1 MTDIFTLH
9 VAATLAV
16 ALVLGGMVFFAAMF
30 TPLIFAKLATET
42 ASGFIRQIFPV
53 YYRVMAALSIA
64 AALPIWYRA
73 EAWVMAAVGALFIA
87 AMVALM
93 PAINR
98 ARDGRA
104 AGDQVAARRF
114 ARLHRASVLINLAQ
128 LIAVL
133 VVFLRLVR

>member
-1 MTDIFTLH
+1 MADIFTLH
-9 VAATLAV
+9 VAATLLV

-30 TPLIFAKLATET
+30 TPLIFAKLETET
-42 ASGFIRQIFPV
+42 ASGFIRQVFPV
-53 YYRVMAALSIA
+53 YYRVMAALSIV

-73 EAWVMAAVGALFIA
+73 EAWVMAAVAALFIA

-98 ARDGRA
+98 ARDAR
-104 AGDQVAARRF
+104 RRF
-114 ARLHRASVLINLAQ
+114 ALLHRLSVLINLAQ
-128 LIAVL
+128 LVAVL

>member
-1 MTDIFTLH
+1 MTKILTLH
-9 VAATLAV
+9 VAATLLV

-30 TPLIFAKLATET
+30 TPLIFAKLETET

-73 EAWVMAAVGALFIA
+73 EAWAMAAVGALFNA
-87 AMVALM
+87 AMVLLM

-104 AGDQVAARRF
+104 AGDQAAARRF

-128 LIAVL
+128 MIAVL